1 MNFFQAGFLRLT
13 DRDVETTMAIF
24 FCQPEIVAS
33 WLFFQS
39 LRLRPFSIPVSGVGV
54 LIGMLE

>member
-24 FCQPEIVAS
+24 FCQPNFVE
-33 WLFFQS
+33 F
-39 LRLRPFSIPVSGVGV
+39 
-54 LIGMLE
+54 